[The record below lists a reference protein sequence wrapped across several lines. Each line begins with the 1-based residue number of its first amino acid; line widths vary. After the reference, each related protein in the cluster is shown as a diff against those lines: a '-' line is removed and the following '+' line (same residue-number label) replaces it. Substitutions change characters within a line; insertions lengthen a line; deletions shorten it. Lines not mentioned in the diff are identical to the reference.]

1 MAKLTLSKPVI
12 FALAL
17 VVLVVAVLTLPVADW
32 LQGFFTWIE
41 ANPTI
46 AWAVFALFYIV
57 AVVLMLPGSLLT
69 LGAGYLFGLGA
80 GLCHCFFR
88 QHRWGNL
95 RLRAWT
101 FCGQR
106 LGGGQTR
113 RHAQVFSLGSRG
125 RPAGRLG
132 GAVDPIISRFSL

>member
-17 VVLVVAVLTLPVADW
+17 VVLVVAVLTLPVVDW

-80 GLCHCFFR
+80 GFAIVSFASTVGATCAF
-88 QHRWGNL
+88 
-95 RLRAWT
+95 RAWT

-132 GAVDPIISRFSL
+132 RCC